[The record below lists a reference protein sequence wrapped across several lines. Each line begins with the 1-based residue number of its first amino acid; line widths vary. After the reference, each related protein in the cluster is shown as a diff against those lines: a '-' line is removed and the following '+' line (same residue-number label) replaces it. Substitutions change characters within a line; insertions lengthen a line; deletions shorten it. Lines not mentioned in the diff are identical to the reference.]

1 MQPFQSIVTDFIKE
15 SAQII
20 EEYQAQCL
28 AIAYEF
34 PELDLTKNIPSFKY
48 VPNENANESLP
59 VASDD
64 DIEAKIIDV
73 SKNSPKELLLTSH
86 FVTKVKNNL
95 ESDGVSASK
104 NKIRKIIEKLRTEGK
119 IEFPDFNE

>member
-1 MQPFQSIVTDFIKE
+1 MLSHRIRISRTWSYKKH
-15 SAQII
+15 S
-20 EEYQAQCL
+20 
-28 AIAYEF
+28 
-34 PELDLTKNIPSFKY
+34 EL
-48 VPNENANESLP
+48 ESLP